1 MSKLIDSEND
11 LRNILQSPKFLIDD
25 NVKNKIFQT
34 ESNQSNK
41 EDFKIKINQN
51 DSYLSGDRKVNY
63 INLTIES
70 FPKSSNTFDQT
81 LMNKQIQ

>member
-11 LRNILQSPKFLIDD
+11 LRNILQSPKFFIDD

-41 EDFKIKINQN
+41 DDFKIKINQN

-63 INLTIES
+63 INLTI
-70 FPKSSNTFDQT
+70 
-81 LMNKQIQ
+81 